1 MEKNNL
7 RATEIFNDS
16 RLMLVTIESVT
27 NSHDQ
32 TGLTYSLYGMIE
44 PVAVIACTLD
54 GVYALDMKSN
64 MIAIDQLKQ
73 DIPELDA
80 MIARFNRADFH
91 DRMT

>member
-1 MEKNNL
+1 MERNIL

-16 RLMLVTIESVT
+16 RLMLVTIESVRY
-27 NSHDQ
+27 SHDQ
-32 TGLTYSLYGMIE
+32 TGLTCSLYGMIE
-44 PVAVIACTLD
+44 PVAIIAFTLD

-64 MIAIDQLKQ
+64 MISIDQLKQ

-80 MIARFNRADFH
+80 MIARFNHTKFH